1 MDSPERE
8 EQLILRKMG
17 IRVSLSR
24 AREVANTVKNNPD
37 YLKNFEKAKASLDT
51 MTNEDKFLEV

>member
-17 IRVSLSR
+17 IRVSLSW